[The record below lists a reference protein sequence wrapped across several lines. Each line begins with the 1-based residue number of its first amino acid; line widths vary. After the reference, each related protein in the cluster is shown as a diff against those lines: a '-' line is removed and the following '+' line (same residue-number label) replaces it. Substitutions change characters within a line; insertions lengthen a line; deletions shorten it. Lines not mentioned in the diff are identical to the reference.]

1 MRRHFDHLSDRQYRT
16 HAAKVVL
23 SDQNFQRADGQPS
36 VRSRAKVVDALF
48 PHPVPLR

>member
-16 HAAKVVL
+16 HAATF
-23 SDQNFQRADGQPS
+23 DQNFQRADGQPS
-36 VRSRAKVVDALF
+36 VGPRAKEAVALF

>member
-23 SDQNFQRADGQPS
+23 FDQNFQRADGQPS
-36 VRSRAKVVDALF
+36 VGPRAKVVDALV
-48 PHPVPLR
+48 PHPVPLW